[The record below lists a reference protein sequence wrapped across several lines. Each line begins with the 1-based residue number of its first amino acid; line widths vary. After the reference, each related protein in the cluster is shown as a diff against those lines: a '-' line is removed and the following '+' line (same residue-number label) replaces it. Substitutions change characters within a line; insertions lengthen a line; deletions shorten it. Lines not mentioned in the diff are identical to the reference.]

1 MKNEFHICFVKYF
14 LKKIKLNLGP
24 SAGRHSAHHVL
35 FVQGDQNIQ
44 NLLFF
49 FSSLFLQD
57 ENMRRGKTKAK
68 IKNVSDTF

>member
-1 MKNEFHICFVKYF
+1 MNFIFALSNIF

-24 SAGRHSAHHVL
+24 SSGRHSAHHVL

-49 FSSLFLQD
+49 SLLIIFT
-57 ENMRRGKTKAK
+57 G
-68 IKNVSDTF
+68 